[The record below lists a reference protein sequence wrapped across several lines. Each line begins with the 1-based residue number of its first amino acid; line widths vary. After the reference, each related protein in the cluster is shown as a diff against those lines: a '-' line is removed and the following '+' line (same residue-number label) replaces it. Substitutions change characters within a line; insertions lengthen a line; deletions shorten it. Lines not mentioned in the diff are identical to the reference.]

1 MEVVIA
7 GAGSI
12 GLLMGSY
19 FAEAGWK
26 VSFYTRR
33 EEQAS
38 IIRKEGIKRIDAE
51 GTECIFQVNA
61 ETEIEKLPKS
71 APWIVAVKYSGVAS
85 IISILEERKMD
96 NAVMFIQNGLGH
108 FNLVEESELPT
119 VFFATVEHGAG
130 RLNDRTVSHNGI
142 GFIRIAPFRGD
153 ENVFDPLRFVNT
165 SAFPIE
171 FVEDARGI
179 VLRKVLINCMINPL
193 TAILQLRNGE
203 LLERK
208 HAKILFDELFLEISN
223 AFPEMQESLPKD
235 AIEEVCR
242 KTALNQS
249 SMLKDRLNGNS
260 MEIETIVTAVIK
272 MAEKKGTPLPIL
284 KTLEKILFVLDGR

>member
-12 GLLMGSY
+12 GLLMDPILRKLDGR
-19 FAEAGWK
+19 FL
-26 VSFYTRR
+26 YTRR

-119 VFFATVEHGAG
+119 VFL
-130 RLNDRTVSHNGI
+130 RL
-142 GFIRIAPFRGD
+142 
-153 ENVFDPLRFVNT
+153 LNT
-165 SAFPIE
+165 
-171 FVEDARGI
+171 
-179 VLRKVLINCMINPL
+179 
-193 TAILQLRNGE
+193 E
-203 LLERK
+203 L
-208 HAKILFDELFLEISN
+208 
-223 AFPEMQESLPKD
+223 
-235 AIEEVCR
+235 V
-242 KTALNQS
+242 
-249 SMLKDRLNGNS
+249 
-260 MEIETIVTAVIK
+260 V
-272 MAEKKGTPLPIL
+272 
-284 KTLEKILFVLDGR
+284 